1 MKKIMK
7 DENTN
12 DQRLKALFGE
22 ALGTTP
28 TPKETEEAWQE
39 FITPRRASSRPRKN
53 LYIGIASAA
62 AILALMFVLWPL
74 MRLETPAESIQV
86 FASLEA
92 PKEITYSETGE
103 RMEVST
109 PAGTTTS
116 ITLDDGTQVLLSA
129 NSRLEYRKSF
139 SADKREV
146 KLVGE
151 ARFNVAKDAERP
163 FIVHTRQLQTQVL
176 GTVFDVK
183 AYPQTPADVTLYEG
197 KVEVSFNGDAPQ
209 LMQPGEQASIS
220 KEGKLQ
226 LAKASEETGKWA
238 EGEFAFDNRDLKSV
252 MQEIGSWYNISVVFH
267 SRPLLEERI
276 YFRMERVK
284 EVKGVLQVLNDMGIA
299 KFELA
304 DKKIVVTDK
313 KV

>member
-1 MKKIMK
+1 MK

-28 TPKETEEAWQE
+28 TTEQTEQAWQE
-39 FITPRRASSRPRKN
+39 FITPRRASYRPRKN

-62 AILALMFVLWPL
+62 AILVLMLVLWPL

-129 NSRLEYRKSF
+129 NSRLEYSKSF
-139 SADKREV
+139 LAEKREV

-151 ARFNVAKDAERP
+151 ARFNVARDAERP
-163 FIVHTRQLQTQVL
+163 FIVHTEQLQTQVL

-197 KVEVSFNGDAPQ
+197 KVEVSLNGDAPQ
-209 LMQPGEQASIS
+209 LMQPGEQAFLD

-252 MQEIGSWYNISVVFH
+252 MQEIGSWYNISVVFR

-299 KFELA
+299 MFELS

>member
-1 MKKIMK
+1 MK

-28 TPKETEEAWQE
+28 TTEQTEQAWQV

-53 LYIGIASAA
+53 LYIGITSAA
-62 AILALMFVLWPL
+62 ALIVLMLVLWPL

-103 RMEVST
+103 QMEVST
-109 PAGTTTS
+109 PAGTTTT
-116 ITLDDGTQVLLSA
+116 ITLSDGTEVLLSA
-129 NSRLEYRKSF
+129 NSRLEYSKSF

-197 KVEVSFNGDAPQ
+197 KVEVSLNGTAPRQ
-209 LMQPGEQASIS
+209 MQPGEQAFLN

-226 LAKASEETGKWA
+226 LTKVSEETGKWA
-238 EGEFAFDNRDLKSV
+238 EGKFAFDNQKLMAV

-299 KFELA
+299 KFEIENE
-304 DKKIVVTDK
+304 KITVEK
-313 KV
+313 N

>member
-1 MKKIMK
+1 MKNHP
-7 DENTN
+7 DTN

-28 TPKETEEAWQE
+28 TTEQTEQAWQE

-53 LYIGIASAA
+53 LYIGITSAA
-62 AILALMFVLWPL
+62 ALIVLMLVLWPL

-129 NSRLEYRKSF
+129 NSRLEYSKSF

-197 KVEVSFNGDAPQ
+197 KVEVSLNGDAPQ
-209 LMQPGEQASIS
+209 LMQPGEQAFLD

-226 LAKASEETGKWA
+226 LTKAPEETSKWA
-238 EGEFAFDNRDLKSV
+238 EGEFAFDNKELKSV

-276 YFRMERVK
+276 YLRMNRKVDAN
-284 EVKGVLQVLNDMGIA
+284 EVLTILNDMGIA
-299 KFELA
+299 KFEIV
-304 DKKIVVTDK
+304 KEKIVVSK
-313 KV
+313 I

>member
-22 ALGTTP
+22 ALGPTP
-28 TPKETEEAWQE
+28 TTEQTEQAWQE
-39 FITPRRASSRPRKN
+39 FITPRRASSHPRKN

-62 AILALMFVLWPL
+62 AILVLMLVLWPL

-92 PKEITYSETGE
+92 PKEITYSEAGE

-109 PAGTTTS
+109 PAGTTTT
-116 ITLDDGTQVLLSA
+116 ITLSDGTEVLLSA
-129 NSRLEYRKSF
+129 NSRLTYHKDFNDE
-139 SADKREV
+139 KREV
-146 KLVGE
+146 TLVGE
-151 ARFNVAKDAERP
+151 ARFNVTKDAQRP
-163 FIVHTRQLQTQVL
+163 FIVHTEQLQTQVL

-183 AYPQTPADVTLYEG
+183 AYPQAQPDVTLYEG
-197 KVEVSFNGDAPQ
+197 RVEVSLNGDAPQ
-209 LMQPGEQASIS
+209 LMQPGEQAFLN
-220 KEGKLQ
+220 KKGKLQ
-226 LAKASEETGKWA
+226 LAKASEEKGKWA
-238 EGEFAFDNRDLKSV
+238 EGEFAFDNRELMAV

-299 KFELA
+299 KFEIV
-304 DKKIVVTDK
+304 DDRIVVK
-313 KV
+313 

>member
-28 TPKETEEAWQE
+28 TTEQTEQAWQE
-39 FITPRRASSRPRKN
+39 FITSRRASSRPRKN

-62 AILALMFVLWPL
+62 AILALMFVLWPM
-74 MRLETPAESIQV
+74 MRREEATESIQV
-86 FASLEA
+86 FASLES
-92 PKEITYSETGE
+92 PKEITYTEEGE

-109 PAGTTTS
+109 PAGTTTP
-116 ITLDDGTQVLLSA
+116 ITLSDGTQVLLGA
-129 NSRLEYRKSF
+129 NSRLEYAKHF
-139 SADKREV
+139 SAGKREV
-146 KLVGE
+146 TLTGE
-151 ARFNVAKDAERP
+151 ARFNVAKDAGRP
-163 FIVHTRQLQTQVL
+163 FIVHTEQIQTQVL

-183 AYPQTPADVTLYEG
+183 AYPQTLPDVTLYEG
-197 KVEVSFNGDAPQ
+197 KVEVSLNGTVPR
-209 LMQPGEQASIS
+209 LMQPGEQAFLN

-226 LAKASEETGKWA
+226 LEKASEETSKWA
-238 EGEFAFDNRDLKSV
+238 EGEFAFDNRELMAV

-276 YFRMERVK
+276 YFRMSRK
-284 EVKGVLQVLNDMGIA
+284 ASTNEVLAVLNDMGIA
-299 KFELA
+299 KFELT
-304 DKKIVVTDK
+304 DEKIVVSNK
-313 KV
+313 

>member
-1 MKKIMK
+1 MK

-28 TPKETEEAWQE
+28 TTEQTEQAWQE

-62 AILALMFVLWPL
+62 AILALMFVLWPM
-74 MRLETPAESIQV
+74 MRSEDATESIQV
-86 FASLEA
+86 FASLKA

-103 RMEVST
+103 QIEVST
-109 PAGTTTS
+109 PAGTTTT
-116 ITLDDGTQVLLSA
+116 ITLSDGTEVLLSA
-129 NSRLEYRKSF
+129 NSRLTYHKDF
-139 SADKREV
+139 SDEKREV
-146 KLVGE
+146 TLVGE
-151 ARFNVAKDAERP
+151 ARFNVTKDAQRP
-163 FIVHTRQLQTQVL
+163 FIVHTEQLQTQVL

-183 AYPQTPADVTLYEG
+183 AYPQAQPDVTLYEG
-197 KVEVSFNGDAPQ
+197 RVEVSLNGDAPQ
-209 LMQPGEQASIS
+209 LMQPGEQAFLN
-220 KEGKLQ
+220 KKGKLQ

-238 EGEFAFDNRDLKSV
+238 EGEFAFDNRELMAV

-299 KFELA
+299 KFEIENE
-304 DKKIVVTDK
+304 KITVGK
-313 KV
+313 N

>member
-1 MKKIMK
+1 MK

-28 TPKETEEAWQE
+28 TPKETEQAWQE

-62 AILALMFVLWPL
+62 AILALMFVLWPM
-74 MRLETPAESIQV
+74 MRSEDATESIQV

-92 PKEITYSETGE
+92 PKEITYSETSE

-109 PAGTTTS
+109 PAGATTT
-116 ITLDDGTQVLLSA
+116 ITLSDGTEVLLSA
-129 NSRLEYRKSF
+129 NSRLAYHKDF
-139 SADKREV
+139 SDEKREV
-146 KLVGE
+146 TLVGE
-151 ARFNVAKDAERP
+151 ARFNVTKDAQRP
-163 FIVHTRQLQTQVL
+163 FIVHTEQVQTQVL

-183 AYPQTPADVTLYEG
+183 AYPQALPEVTLYEG
-197 KVEVSFNGDAPQ
+197 SVKVSLNGTSSQ
-209 LMQPGEQASIS
+209 RMQPGEQASLNE
-220 KEGKLQ
+220 EGKLQ

-238 EGEFAFDNRDLKSV
+238 EGEFAFDNRELMTV

-276 YFRMERVK
+276 YFSMPRK
-284 EVKGVLQVLNDMGIA
+284 ASANEVLAVLNDMGIA
-299 KFELA
+299 KFEMV
-304 DKKIVVTDK
+304 DDRIVVK
-313 KV
+313 

>member
-1 MKKIMK
+1 MKNHP
-7 DENTN
+7 DTN

-28 TPKETEEAWQE
+28 TAEQTEQAWQE
-39 FITPRRASSRPRKN
+39 FITPRRASSSKRKN
-53 LYIGIASAA
+53 LYIGITSAA
-62 AILALMFVLWPL
+62 AVLVLMLALWPL
-74 MRLETPAESIQV
+74 IHPETSTESIQV
-86 FASLEA
+86 FASLES

-109 PAGTTTS
+109 PAGTTTT
-116 ITLDDGTQVLLSA
+116 ITLSDGTEVLLSA
-129 NSRLEYRKSF
+129 NSRLEYSKSF

-197 KVEVSFNGDAPQ
+197 KVEVSLNGDAPQ
-209 LMQPGEQASIS
+209 LMQPGEQAFLD

-226 LAKASEETGKWA
+226 LTKAPEETGKWA
-238 EGEFAFDNRDLKSV
+238 EGEFAFDDKELKSV

-276 YFRMERVK
+276 YLRMNRKVDAN
-284 EVKGVLQVLNDMGIA
+284 EVLTILNDMGIA
-299 KFELA
+299 KFEIV
-304 DKKIVVTDK
+304 KEKIVVSK
-313 KV
+313 I

>member
-1 MKKIMK
+1 MKQKS
-7 DENTN
+7 DTN

-28 TPKETEEAWQE
+28 TAEQTEQAWQE
-39 FITPRRASSRPRKN
+39 FITPRRASSSKRKN
-53 LYIGIASAA
+53 LYIGITSAA
-62 AILALMFVLWPL
+62 AVLVLMLALWPL
-74 MRLETPAESIQV
+74 IHPETSTECIQV
-86 FASLEA
+86 FASLES

-109 PAGTTTS
+109 PAGTTTT
-116 ITLDDGTQVLLSA
+116 ITLSDGTEVLLSA
-129 NSRLEYRKSF
+129 NSRLEYSKSF

-197 KVEVSFNGDAPQ
+197 KVEVSLNGDAPQ
-209 LMQPGEQASIS
+209 LMQPGE
-220 KEGKLQ
+220 
-226 LAKASEETGKWA
+226 
-238 EGEFAFDNRDLKSV
+238 
-252 MQEIGSWYNISVVFH
+252 
-267 SRPLLEERI
+267 
-276 YFRMERVK
+276 
-284 EVKGVLQVLNDMGIA
+284 
-299 KFELA
+299 
-304 DKKIVVTDK
+304 
-313 KV
+313 